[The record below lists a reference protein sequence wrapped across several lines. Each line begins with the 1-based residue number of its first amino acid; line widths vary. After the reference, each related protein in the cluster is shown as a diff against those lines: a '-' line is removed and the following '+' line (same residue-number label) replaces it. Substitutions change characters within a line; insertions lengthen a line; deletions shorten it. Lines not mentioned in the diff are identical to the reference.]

1 MAESVRGISME
12 PVTAVWLV
20 GAVVMGLLSFI
31 GWLIRDR
38 FKKLE
43 DVDSRLT
50 KVETKLDVLGD
61 INATLN
67 KLRTDVEIIK
77 IQVENKAPRVT
88 ERRASDL

>member
-1 MAESVRGISME
+1 ME

-20 GAVVMGLLSFI
+20 GVVVMGLLSFI
-31 GWLIRDR
+31 GWLVRDR

-77 IQVENKAPRVT
+77 IQVENNAKP
-88 ERRASDL
+88 

>member
-1 MAESVRGISME
+1 ME
-12 PVTAVWLV
+12 PASAIWVVGIVLV
-20 GAVVMGLLSFI
+20 GLLGFI
-31 GWLIRDR
+31 GWLIKDR

-67 KLRTDVEIIK
+67 KLKTDVEIIK
-77 IQVENKAPRVT
+77 IQVENNAKP
-88 ERRASDL
+88 

>member
-1 MAESVRGISME
+1 ME
-12 PVTAVWLV
+12 PASAIYLV
-20 GAVVMGLLSFI
+20 GVVLVGLLGFI
-31 GWLIRDR
+31 GWLIKDR

-77 IQVENKAPRVT
+77 IQVENNAKP
-88 ERRASDL
+88 

>member
-1 MAESVRGISME
+1 ME

-20 GAVVMGLLSFI
+20 GVIVMGLLSFI

-67 KLRTDVEIIK
+67 QLRTDVEIIK
-77 IQVENKAPRVT
+77 IQVENKHH
-88 ERRASDL
+88 

>member
-1 MAESVRGISME
+1 ME
-12 PVTAVWLV
+12 PTSAIWLV
-20 GAVVMGLLSFI
+20 GIVLVGLLSFI
-31 GWLIRDR
+31 GWLVRDR

-77 IQVENKAPRVT
+77 IQVENKHTTTIVT
-88 ERRASDL
+88 ADRRAGDVGGQQ

>member
-1 MAESVRGISME
+1 ME
-12 PVTAVWLV
+12 PTSAIWLV
-20 GAVVMGLLSFI
+20 GIILVGLLSFI
-31 GWLIRDR
+31 GWLVRDR

-77 IQVENKAPRVT
+77 IQVEHRPIITTA
-88 ERRASDL
+88 AGGQQ

>member
-1 MAESVRGISME
+1 ME

-67 KLRTDVEIIK
+67 ALRTDVEIIK
-77 IQVENKAPRVT
+77 IQVESKGKNP
-88 ERRASDL
+88 

>member
-1 MAESVRGISME
+1 MDPASAVWV
-12 PVTAVWLV
+12 VTALV
-20 GAVVMGLLSFI
+20 LGVFAFS

-77 IQVENKAPRVT
+77 MQVENKTVQ
-88 ERRASDL
+88 

>member
-1 MAESVRGISME
+1 ME
-12 PVTAVWLV
+12 PTSAIWLV
-20 GAVVMGLLSFI
+20 GIILVGLLSFI
-31 GWLIRDR
+31 GWLVRDR

-77 IQVENKAPRVT
+77 IQVENNAKP
-88 ERRASDL
+88 

>member
-1 MAESVRGISME
+1 ME
-12 PVTAVWLV
+12 PITAVWLV
-20 GAVVMGLLSFI
+20 GVVVMGLLSFI

-67 KLRTDVEIIK
+67 QLRTDVEIIK
-77 IQVENKAPRVT
+77 IQVENKAKYSFAAEVKQ
-88 ERRASDL
+88 

>member
-1 MAESVRGISME
+1 ME
-12 PVTAVWLV
+12 PASAIWVVGIVLV
-20 GAVVMGLLSFI
+20 GLLGFI
-31 GWLIRDR
+31 GWLIKDR

-43 DVDSRLT
+43 EVDSRLT

-77 IQVENKAPRVT
+77 IQVENNAKP
-88 ERRASDL
+88 

>member
-1 MAESVRGISME
+1 ME

-77 IQVENKAPRVT
+77 IQVENKAQIIK
-88 ERRASDL
+88 ERRNSDL

>member
-1 MAESVRGISME
+1 ME
-12 PVTAVWLV
+12 PASAIWLV
-20 GAVVMGLLSFI
+20 GIVVVGLLGFI
-31 GWLIRDR
+31 GWLIKDR

-67 KLRTDVEIIK
+67 KLKTDVEIIK
-77 IQVENKAPRVT
+77 IQVEHNAKP
-88 ERRASDL
+88 

>member
-1 MAESVRGISME
+1 ME
-12 PVTAVWLV
+12 PITAVWIVGFLV
-20 GAVVMGLLSFI
+20 TGVFAFI

-43 DVDSRLT
+43 EVDTRLT

-67 KLRTDVEIIK
+67 ALRTDVEIIK
-77 IQVENKAPRVT
+77 AKLEK
-88 ERRASDL
+88 

>member
-1 MAESVRGISME
+1 ME

-67 KLRTDVEIIK
+67 QLRTDVEIIK
-77 IQVENKAPRVT
+77 IQVENKAQLIK
-88 ERRASDL
+88 ERRASDI

>member
-1 MAESVRGISME
+1 ME

-77 IQVENKAPRVT
+77 IQVESKGKNP
-88 ERRASDL
+88 

>member
-1 MAESVRGISME
+1 ME

-77 IQVENKAPRVT
+77 IQVENKAQLIK
-88 ERRASDL
+88 ERRASDI

>member
-1 MAESVRGISME
+1 MTA
-12 PVTAVWLV
+12 TAAVWLV
-20 GAVVMGLLSFI
+20 GIVLVGLLSFI
-31 GWLIRDR
+31 GWLVRDR

-43 DVDSRLT
+43 EVDTRLT

-77 IQVENKAPRVT
+77 IQVEARHIIT
-88 ERRASDL
+88 SATGGQQ

>member
-1 MAESVRGISME
+1 ME

-77 IQVENKAPRVT
+77 IQVENKHTTIVT
-88 ERRASDL
+88 ADRRAGPGSPGQQ

>member
-1 MAESVRGISME
+1 ME

-77 IQVENKAPRVT
+77 IQVESKAK
-88 ERRASDL
+88 A

>member
-1 MAESVRGISME
+1 ME

-77 IQVENKAPRVT
+77 IQVENKAPLIT
-88 ERRASDL
+88 DRRASDL

>member
-1 MAESVRGISME
+1 ME

-77 IQVENKAPRVT
+77 IQVENKAPLIT
-88 ERRASDL
+88 DRRNSDL

>member
-1 MAESVRGISME
+1 ME
-12 PVTAVWLV
+12 PTSAIWLV
-20 GAVVMGLLSFI
+20 GIILVGLLSFI
-31 GWLIRDR
+31 GWLVRDR

-67 KLRTDVEIIK
+67 QLRTDVEIIK
-77 IQVENKAPRVT
+77 IQVENNAKP
-88 ERRASDL
+88 

>member
-1 MAESVRGISME
+1 MDPASAVWV
-12 PVTAVWLV
+12 VTALV
-20 GAVVMGLLSFI
+20 LGVFAFS

-77 IQVENKAPRVT
+77 MQVENKT
-88 ERRASDL
+88 IQ

>member
-1 MAESVRGISME
+1 MDPASAVWV
-12 PVTAVWLV
+12 VTALV
-20 GAVVMGLLSFI
+20 LGVFAFS

-77 IQVENKAPRVT
+77 MQVENKAIQ
-88 ERRASDL
+88 

>member
-1 MAESVRGISME
+1 ME
-12 PVTAVWLV
+12 PTSAIWLV
-20 GAVVMGLLSFI
+20 GIIIVGLLSFI
-31 GWLIRDR
+31 GWLVRDR

-77 IQVENKAPRVT
+77 IQVENNAKVQ
-88 ERRASDL
+88 